1 MAEPLAVHWAAVTFC
16 WRVLAISVRG
26 PPVTARV
33 RTDAGSRLWLRRRG
47 HLIPS
52 AKHRRGRVALA
63 GARGGAVRPPRGT
76 RAPIF
81 GRRTNVARPA
91 TAETGGA
98 TRLWRIHAET
108 F

>member
-33 RTDAGSRLWLRRRG
+33 RTDAISRLWLRRRG
-47 HLIPS
+47 HLIHR
-52 AKHRRGRVALA
+52 AKHRGDRFALVEA
-63 GARGGAVRPPRGT
+63 PCGAFRPSGETGP
-76 RAPIF
+76 PIF
-81 GRRTNVARPA
+81 GPRANVARPA

-108 F
+108 